1 MYNIVNF
8 KKVEKFQ
15 RPRASRNTFTCSLCV
30 STFRSVAVITFACLR
45 GRSPVRNRAET
56 GLASPTVTSE
66 LFPVSARN
74 LCFLFVVPDFKTYT
88 DICASFEVQG
98 FKMKS
103 RPDATCAEARVSPPP
118 LPRRSRAALSPPALG
133 VLPLEGPRGPNGVN
147 PRRHP
152 LHKTPACAARE
163 TLAPLDVWVFCKVT
177 FSWTSEEE
185 KRFTSKLSSDRTTVQ
200 LCLFLLIPSSSS
212 KTHQA

>member
-1 MYNIVNF
+1 M
-8 KKVEKFQ
+8 EKFQ

-30 STFRSVAVITFACLR
+30 STLRSVAVVTFAQLR

-66 LFPVSARN
+66 LFLILARN

-98 FKMKS
+98 FKMKR
-103 RPDATCAEARVSPPP
+103 RPDAWSPG
-118 LPRRSRAALSPPALG
+118 LSAAPPAQVAG
-133 VLPLEGPRGPNGVN
+133 RSFSSCT
-147 PRRHP
+147 RRP
-152 LHKTPACAARE
+152 PAGRAERPEWCQPEETPAAQDPACAARE

-177 FSWTSEEE
+177 FSRTSEEE
-185 KRFTSKLSSDRTTVQ
+185 KRSTSKLSSDRTTVQ